1 MSSTDTTLVQ
11 VPISAVPAQ
20 MFKITLAEQILQIAL
35 RQRSTGLY
43 ADIWCAGTRVLSGVL
58 CQDRTWLARTAAT
71 GLPGD
76 LAFMD
81 TQGVQDPQSTGLGTR
96 YVLLWRTGWPT

>member
-1 MSSTDTTLVQ
+1 MSTPLTTLVQ

-20 MFKITLAEQILQIAL
+20 MFKITLAEQTLQITL
-35 RQRSTGLY
+35 RQRATGLY
-43 ADIWCAGTRVLSGVL
+43 ADIWCAGTRVLSSVL
-58 CQDRTWLARTAAT
+58 CQDRTWLARNTAT

-81 TQGVQDPQSTGLGTR
+81 TQGTQDPQSTQLGTR
-96 YVLLWRTGWPT
+96 YVLLWRTGWPA

>member
-1 MSSTDTTLVQ
+1 MSTPTTTLVQ

-20 MFKITLAEQILQIAL
+20 MFKITLAAQTLQIAL
-35 RQRSTGLY
+35 RQRATGLY

-58 CQDRTWLARTAAT
+58 CQDRTWLARNVAT

-81 TQGVQDPQSTGLGTR
+81 TQGTQNPQSTGLGTR
-96 YVLLWRTGWPT
+96 YVLLWRSGWPA

>member
-1 MSSTDTTLVQ
+1 MSAPTTTLVQ

-20 MFKITLAEQILQIAL
+20 MFKITLAAQTLQIAL
-35 RQRSTGLY
+35 RQRATGLY
-43 ADIWCAGTRVLSGVL
+43 ADIWCVGTRVLSGVL
-58 CQDRTWLARTAAT
+58 CQDRTWLARNAAT

-81 TQGVQDPQSTGLGTR
+81 TQGTQNPQSTGLGTR
-96 YVLLWRTGWPT
+96 YVLLWRSGWPA

>member
-1 MSSTDTTLVQ
+1 MSTPTTTLVQ

-20 MFKITLAEQILQIAL
+20 MFKITLAAQTLQITL
-35 RQRSTGLY
+35 RQRATGLY

-58 CQDRTWLARTAAT
+58 CQDRTWLARNAAT

-81 TQGVQDPQSTGLGTR
+81 TQGTQNPQSTGLGTR
-96 YVLLWRTGWPT
+96 YVLLWRSGWPA

>member
-1 MSSTDTTLVQ
+1 MSTPTTTLAQ

-20 MFKITLAEQILQIAL
+20 MFKITLAEQTLQITL
-35 RQRSTGLY
+35 RQRATGLY

-58 CQDRTWLARTAAT
+58 CQDRTWFARNAAT

-81 TQGVQDPQSTGLGTR
+81 TQGTQDPQSTQLGTR
-96 YVLLWRTGWPT
+96 YVLLWRTGWPA